1 MWRLGRM
8 EWLAFQLVVEARRAL
23 RDRQNK
29 KGDTLWKNM
38 EQKNVRSPTEIELGI
53 AITPHK
59 MRLPGNMLESSA
71 PGLANG
77 RTSSA

>member
-23 RDRQNK
+23 RDRQRK
-29 KGDTLWKNM
+29 EGDTLWKTI
-38 EQKNVRSPTEIELGI
+38 EQKCGTSPAEIELGI

-59 MRLPGNMLESSA
+59 MRLSGNMLESSA
-71 PGLANG
+71 PGVANG
-77 RTSSA
+77 RTSSS